1 MPDPRGY
8 MDGNMP
14 TEGLKLTS
22 EYKIKYEIFDFLT
35 LALEL
40 HFLHDN
46 LSWAWRHHAIP
57 IIQQEKK

>member
-8 MDGNMP
+8 MNGNMP

-46 LSWAWRHHAIP
+46 LSWA
-57 IIQQEKK
+57 